1 MLNIFEDDLSKEGS
15 NSFVYAD
22 SASRYQVQLPLAI
35 PWYTQSGVTAEDLY
49 NDDDSRYVTY
59 SPGENETLITSR
71 LKDRFGGLSIEVV
84 SGIFSGYVQVYD
96 ESAWDPS
103 PPTIAGPYT
112 ISGDTS
118 GDVLYIS
125 TYYEE
130 PPEEIQ
136 PIFFSGAGSY
146 KVVFPNPAVCRSF
159 KLVHSGESAYQISRI
174 IPRRAVQSFDLEVN
188 AIKAYHVSASLIETI
203 ALEVS
208 ESIVIGPD
216 LIGDKTIGGNK
227 IIDGTVSGVLITPG
241 TITGNLVQAGTI
253 SGVLITAGTLTADRI
268 ASKSLT
274 AGQIQDASLT
284 GALIQ
289 AGTVSGV
296 LIADNTIAASKIVAN
311 SITAD
316 QIAVSGITANRL
328 NVENLQAVSANTG
341 NLSVNG
347 NLTVTSG
354 QLSAGTSTIDSQG
367 IRIGTINSA
376 LSETNSL
383 RIYGSGSANN
393 VVGMAF
399 YNGQFNPTTPLFQVN
414 LDGSNAVEFE
424 NNQPSNGVINF
435 NFPATAASTSVQVFN
450 GDFNLR
456 RSNDSTATTSPSVVG
471 YNKSSQVRYQLT
483 DTMVSGISL
492 FGSSAVS
499 APSIRA
505 INSTGAT
512 VNLMSNAELN
522 ISTIAYFLANAEAVG
537 GGQFIVRDNSDNIRV
552 QATQTTLSTRST
564 TGLTFT
570 VDTATGDTRIY
581 RDFRV
586 DGNFL
591 QFNYGSM
598 TKNAAQTVNAGV
610 TAKITFQVAGNN
622 GALDDLP
629 NNQINIVDAGLYL
642 IVAGVVSTT
651 VGLPWQVVTGGA
663 YNSGVLLNG
672 VTQAD
677 GRAYSSKMLYLNP
690 GELELWL
697 SNTGGSNAAI
707 SIGNNGAV
715 LSATKVG

>member
-1 MLNIFEDDLSKEGS
+1 MFDPDSYLPGESPELEFIYNNEGDFQPTYWPIFYSQYEYKKD
-15 NSFVYAD
+15 AR
-22 SASRYQVQLPLAI
+22 A
-35 PWYTQSGVTAEDLY
+35 LY
-49 NDDDSRYVTY
+49 NDSQDDYITY
-59 SPGENETLITSR
+59 SGGWNTLFVTKQKDGRYKNISLRAYSGDSFYFYLSAGSLSDGVPTYYSGPLTTSGSYSVLTKYSGEQNAIDNKVLFTAPTDNSVVYTFPEVSVVNFMRLHHYEAVSGEDYRLYQFLPRTLI
-71 LKDRFGGLSIEVV
+71 
-84 SGIFSGYVQVYD
+84 QVD
-96 ESAWDPS
+96 
-103 PPTIAGPYT
+103 
-112 ISGDTS
+112 
-118 GDVLYIS
+118 
-125 TYYEE
+125 
-130 PPEEIQ
+130 
-136 PIFFSGAGSY
+136 
-146 KVVFPNPAVCRSF
+146 
-159 KLVHSGESAYQISRI
+159 
-174 IPRRAVQSFDLEVN
+174 DLEADVID
-188 AIKAYHVSASLIETI
+188 AVTIRVSD
-203 ALEVS
+203 
-208 ESIVIGPD
+208 SIVIGPD
-216 LIGDKTIGGNK
+216 MIGDKTLLGRK
-227 IIDGTVSGVLITPG
+227 IVDGTISGILMTDG
-241 TITGNLVQAGTI
+241 TITG
-253 SGVLITAGTLTADRI
+253 
-268 ASKSLT
+268 
-274 AGQIQDASLT
+274 
-284 GALIQ
+284 
-289 AGTVSGV
+289 
-296 LIADNTIAASKIVAN
+296 SKIVAN
-311 SITAD
+311 TISGALITAGAITAD
-316 QIAVSGITANRL
+316 KLSVT
-328 NVENLQAVSANTG
+328 NLQAVSANTG

-376 LSETNSL
+376 LSETNAL

-414 LDGSNAVEFE
+414 LDGSNAIEFE

-435 NFPATAASTSVQVFN
+435 NFPATATSTSVQVFN

-456 RSNDSTATTSPSVVG
+456 RSNDSTAAVAPSVVG

-492 FGSSAVS
+492 FGSSAAS

-552 QATQTTLSTRST
+552 QASQTTLSTRST

-622 GALDDLP
+622 GALDDLT